1 MQLSSFFSFSLAW
14 NTLYN
19 IKNIHKKT
27 FFYRNEEN
35 NLYEKNWE
43 LNALVS
49 FFFFYSVTL
58 SSANFDL
65 LRCIFLLGKIITDV
79 QVLAKDLRARSAR
92 RGEFSAVATGRI
104 E

>member
-1 MQLSSFFSFSLAW
+1 
-14 NTLYN
+14 LYN

-49 FFFFYSVTL
+49 FFF
-58 SSANFDL
+58 L
-65 LRCIFLLGKIITDV
+65 LRYAFKRQL
-79 QVLAKDLRARSAR
+79 
-92 RGEFSAVATGRI
+92 
-104 E
+104 